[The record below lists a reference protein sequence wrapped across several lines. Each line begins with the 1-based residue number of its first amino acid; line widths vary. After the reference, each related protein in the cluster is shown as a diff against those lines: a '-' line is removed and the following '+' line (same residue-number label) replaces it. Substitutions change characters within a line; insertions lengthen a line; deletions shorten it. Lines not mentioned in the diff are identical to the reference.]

1 MEPVVHSEFKT
12 INLDEMLTQLGEE
25 MTKSIL
31 SSFSCPKNKD
41 VENFLKEK
49 AILFS
54 QQDYAKTYLVF
65 WEVKASEFGESKKE
79 FVGYY
84 SISMK
89 PIFIPRETNL
99 RKLNAKE
106 WREMCRKLNTR
117 SSEKECFLSAHLIG
131 QLGKNF
137 TDGNN
142 NLISGQDLLT
152 MAMDQV
158 DKVRKL
164 SGGKVMYVECE
175 KKEKL
180 LGFYKNNGFEVF
192 GERSLDRDETDIEG
206 SSLMQ
211 LFKYID

>member
-84 SISMK
+84 SIAMK

-106 WREMCRKLNTR
+106 WRDVQK
-117 SSEKECFLSAHLIG
+117 I
-131 QLGKNF
+131 
-137 TDGNN
+137 
-142 NLISGQDLLT
+142 
-152 MAMDQV
+152 
-158 DKVRKL
+158 
-164 SGGKVMYVECE
+164 
-175 KKEKL
+175 
-180 LGFYKNNGFEVF
+180 
-192 GERSLDRDETDIEG
+192 
-206 SSLMQ
+206 
-211 LFKYID
+211 KY